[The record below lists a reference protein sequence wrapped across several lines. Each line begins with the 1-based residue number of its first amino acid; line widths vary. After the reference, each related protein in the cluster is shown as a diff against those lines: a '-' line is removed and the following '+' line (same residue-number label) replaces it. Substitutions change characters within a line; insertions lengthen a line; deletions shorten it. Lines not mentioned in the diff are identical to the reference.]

1 MEENLQNATTPKP
14 EKNNEFVKQL
24 LDALIHLG
32 LRLFQVFIIL
42 PLDFW
47 KNAVVRMSKQRSE
60 GALNVTTQ
68 SDFPFLSWIKR
79 FIFEFVIDALTF
91 IAWPLFFFTS
101 LEDIINCFKLMKHS
115 FVDGLIGLTLLLYI
129 IYFMPVILSIVRDL
143 LNLVIVLPIRWIL
156 SFLRR
161 PAKTFD
167 LNHTGNIK

>member
-32 LRLFQVFIIL
+32 LRLFQVFILL

-47 KNAVVRMSKQRSE
+47 KNAVVRMSKQKNE
-60 GALNVTTQ
+60 GALNITTQ

-79 FIFEFVIDALTF
+79 FVFEFVIDALTF
-91 IAWPLFFFTS
+91 IAWPLFFFT
-101 LEDIINCFKLMKHS
+101 
-115 FVDGLIGLTLLLYI
+115 LYMV
-129 IYFMPVILSIVRDL
+129 YFMPVILSIVRDL

-161 PAKTFD
+161 PAKTYD

>member
-161 PAKTFD
+161 PAKTYD

>member
-1 MEENLQNATTPKP
+1 MEENLQNVKAPKP

-32 LRLFQVFIIL
+32 LRLFQVFILL

-47 KNAVVRMSKQRSE
+47 KNAVVRMSKQRNE
-60 GALNVTTQ
+60 GALNITTQ

-79 FIFEFVIDALTF
+79 FVFEFVIDALTF

-101 LEDIINCFKLMKHS
+101 LGDIIDCFKLMKYD
-115 FVDGLIGLTLLLYI
+115 FAEAFFAITITLYI
-129 IYFMPVILSIVRDL
+129 VYFMPVILSIVRDL

-161 PAKTFD
+161 PAKTYD